1 MGLNQRLKNMKKQNS
16 KFKVEVIK
24 THSEKPYAVV
34 EVDSNSVIARC
45 RNRED
50 AMYIMNLQKKTP
62 TFGNQPIPS
71 FFKEPL

>member
-1 MGLNQRLKNMKKQNS
+1 MKKPNS
-16 KFKVEVIK
+16 KFKLEVIK

-34 EVDSNSVIARC
+34 EVDSNSVI
-45 RNRED
+45 
-50 AMYIMNLQKKTP
+50 MNLQKNTP